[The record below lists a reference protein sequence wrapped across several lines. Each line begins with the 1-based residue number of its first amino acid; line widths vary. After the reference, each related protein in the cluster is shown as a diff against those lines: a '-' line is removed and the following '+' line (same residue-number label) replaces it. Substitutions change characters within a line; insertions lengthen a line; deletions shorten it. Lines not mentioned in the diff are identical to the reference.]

1 MNINR
6 PNHNSY
12 NIKDAELF
20 IAADTLIN
28 YFKEAKLMST
38 VAFDQKH
45 LNYQAMN
52 VQARNSKTDELVS
65 LIDETFKDETNEWGK
80 YRYNVH
86 FLNSEDG
93 QSVLV
98 DAGIFS
104 LNISVGERGEYMIG
118 YREVMLK

>member
-1 MNINR
+1 MNIKR
-6 PNHNSY
+6 PNLNSY
-12 NIKDAELF
+12 NVKDAELF

-28 YFKEAKLMST
+28 YFKEAKVMST

-80 YRYNVH
+80 YRCNVH
-86 FLNSEDG
+86 FISGEDG

-104 LNISVGERGEYMIG
+104 LNISVGKKGRYFLEY
-118 YREVMLK
+118 RDC